1 MDALKQLQNLQ
12 SSPIGVSSP
21 QTQTPQAP
29 GSVGGPS
36 FKDVLLKNLNE
47 VNQMQQDADKQV
59 EDFVTGRTN
68 NLGEV
73 LSATQKASLAFSML
87 TQIRNKLQDTYDE
100 LKNLRI

>member
-1 MDALKQLQNLQ
+1 M
-12 SSPIGVSSP
+12 
-21 QTQTPQAP
+21 
-29 GSVGGPS
+29 
-36 FKDVLLKNLNE
+36 KNLHE
-47 VNQMQQDADKQV
+47 VNRMQQDADRQV

-73 LSATQKASLAFSML
+73 ISATQKAGMAFSML

>member
-12 SSPIGVSSP
+12 IKPVGISSP
-21 QTQTPQAP
+21 QEPASPIPTE
-29 GSVGGPS
+29 GPS
-36 FKDVLLKNLNE
+36 FKDVLMKNLNE

-73 LSATQKASLAFSML
+73 LSATQKASMAFSML

>member
-1 MDALKQLQNLQ
+1 MDALKQLQNL
-12 SSPIGVSSP
+12 SVNPVGVSSP
-21 QTQTPQAP
+21 QGPASPTP
-29 GSVGGPS
+29 VEGGAS
-36 FKDVLLKNLNE
+36 FKDVLMKNLHE
-47 VNQMQQDADKQV
+47 VNRMQQDADKQV

-73 LSATQKASLAFSML
+73 ISATQKASMAFSML